1 MVHFGATVNPVAQTD
16 PITAPSNPGERAL
29 SIDEVRAIWRASEE
43 SFAPR
48 IAVAVKFLITTGQ
61 RTLEVLEMA
70 SGEIDAD
77 EKTWTIPAG
86 RRKSRWKQ
94 RYDHVIPLEQLHL
107 DLIERARSMGDGGQL
122 TFAGL
127 TEGEPMTP
135 EYIGDALARFAK
147 QAGIPHFT
155 PRDLRRT
162 WKTLAGR
169 YGIDLQLRNRIQGH
183 ALTDVGSRHYDR
195 QPDFGPRNA
204 PGRILLEIDQCVDRR
219 YQPSIAL
226 LLVPDRPE
234 AGNVF
239 GVCL

>member
-1 MVHFGATVNPVAQTD
+1 MK
-16 PITAPSNPGERAL
+16 S
-29 SIDEVRAIWRASEE
+29 VRSG
-43 SFAPR
+43 APR
-48 IAVAVKFLITTGQ
+48 RSVRPPHGCRGEVPDPTGQ

-195 QPDFGPRNA
+195 HDYLEEKRVAMARFCKLFSQELAGKPKLAPIRKPDEHA
-204 PGRILLEIDQCVDRR
+204 
-219 YQPSIAL
+219 A
-226 LLVPDRPE
+226 
-234 AGNVF
+234 A
-239 GVCL
+239 